1 MTEPLLQ
8 VRALD
13 VSYGVQHRGRQV
25 RLRALRGVGF
35 EMLPGE
41 ALAVIGESGS
51 GKSTLGRALLRLIEV
66 DGGEIRFR
74 GQDLLAL
81 RGEALRRM
89 RRHLQMI
96 FQDGL
101 SALDPRMQIGAILGE
116 PLQVFRPE
124 LTRAA
129 RDAAAGAMLE
139 RVGMTASQLA
149 RYPHEFSGGQAQRI
163 GIARALIAGPELIV
177 CDEPL
182 SALDVSIK
190 AQIAALLKSA
200 QQELHLALL
209 FIAHD
214 LPAVRSLCDRVLVLY
229 LGRVVEIAPS
239 EALFRSAMHPYTRA
253 LGTHAALGLRVPHTL
268 RLCDRAL
275 CAGAARVAR
284 RGRKPRGLPSRR
296 GIGRHRCAW
305 RLTAAYQPDQT
316 DQHPQD
322 LQRPRGQQAH
332 GLTARKGAVDARR
345 AAQYL
350 RDLRALRLQL
360 PPQRLAPLEQRTL
373 ERGAH
378 SLLRSNA
385 RSAANSERVTAKLSA
400 PRAARARRRRHASA
414 VPSA

>member
-253 LGTHAALGLRVPHTL
+253 LLAAVP
-268 RLCDRAL
+268 
-275 CAGAARVAR
+275 V
-284 RGRKPRGLPSRR
+284 
-296 GIGRHRCAW
+296 
-305 RLTAAYQPDQT
+305 PD
-316 DQHPQD
+316 P
-322 LQRPRGQQAH
+322 
-332 GLTARKGAVDARR
+332 RR
-345 AAQYL
+345 ARL
-350 RDLRALRLQL
+350 RRAV
-360 PPQRLAPLEQRTL
+360 PLAGE
-373 ERGAH
+373 
-378 SLLRSNA
+378 
-385 RSAANSERVTAKLSA
+385 
-400 PRAARARRRRHASA
+400 
-414 VPSA
+414 VPSALTPPSGCVFRTRCAYAIERCAQELPELRAVGASLVACHRAEELAAIAARGA